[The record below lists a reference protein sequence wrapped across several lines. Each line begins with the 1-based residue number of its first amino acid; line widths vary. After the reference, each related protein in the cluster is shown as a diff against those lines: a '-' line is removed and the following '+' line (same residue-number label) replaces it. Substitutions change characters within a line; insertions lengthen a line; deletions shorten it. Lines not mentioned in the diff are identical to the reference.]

1 MSILHDKRLRLVSW
15 KDLTRMSFIEKCI
28 ENTLPL
34 PWLLASWVLAYYRYY
49 LPALPFSFV
58 FFLAGLRQVHNGFHY
73 TLGTSTRVTWIT
85 LFVNSLLMLAA
96 MHAVKYNHLRH
107 HKYCLQEGDEEGRC
121 AQMSA
126 VKAIA
131 YGPAFIFR
139 MHRSALRSKS
149 RRTVRDTCLELAGI
163 ALFITMVLLFNIR
176 VLTFHIIAMAAGE
189 LLTAFFAVWTVHHDC
204 DEHVFAR
211 TLSNKWKNKLTYNM
225 FFHLEHHLFPGV
237 PTIKLPELSDRIKK
251 ELPDIKPK
259 EVF

>member
-15 KDLTRMSFIEKCI
+15 KDLTRMSFKEKCI
-28 ENTLPL
+28 ENGLPL
-34 PWLLASWVLAYYRYY
+34 PWLLASWALAYYHYY
-49 LPALPFSFV
+49 LLALPFSFV

-73 TLGTSTRVTWIT
+73 TLGTPARAVWVT
-85 LFVNSLLMLAA
+85 LFINSLLMLAA

-121 AQMSA
+121 AQMNA
-126 VKAIA
+126 CKAIA

-139 MHRSALRSKS
+139 MHRSALRSGNS
-149 RRTVRDTCLELAGI
+149 NTVRNTGLELI
-163 ALFITMVLLFNIR
+163 AIAFFIAIVLWFNIPF
-176 VLTFHIIAMAAGE
+176 LIYHIIAMTVGE
-189 LLTAFFAVWTVHHDC
+189 FLTAFFAVWTVHHDC

-211 TLSNKWKNKLTYNM
+211 TLSNRWKNRLTYNM

-237 PTIKLPELSDRIKK
+237 PTIKLPELSERIK
-251 ELPDIKPK
+251 EQLPDIKPK